1 MARANQAA
9 ARRVKLTLMSRW
21 FTATVLAIM
30 LSCYGFAVLAH
41 SMLGGGHAHGDP
53 QTARAAEQVLV
64 SSVTLSDASDV
75 AGVADATPDADEA
88 SDDSLSVDEAG
99 SEHAELVDARN
110 GAPALLRFTEQPP
123 RLGLTTTI
131 APFLER
137 PKRPPRT
144 ASFVA

>member
-1 MARANQAA
+1 
-9 ARRVKLTLMSRW
+9 MSRW
-21 FTATVLAIM
+21 FTATVLAFM

-41 SMLGGGHAHGDP
+41 SVIGGGHAQVE
-53 QTARAAEQVLV
+53 QTAHTSPGASAMQVAKAMMGNAAL
-64 SSVTLSDASDV
+64 
-75 AGVADATPDADEA
+75 ADAADISADAGPDADAA

-123 RLGLTTTI
+123 KLGLTTTV
-131 APFLER
+131 APFLAR
-137 PKRPPRT
+137 PKRPPRA

>member
-1 MARANQAA
+1 
-9 ARRVKLTLMSRW
+9 
-21 FTATVLAIM
+21 M

-41 SMLGGGHAHGDP
+41 SLIGGGHAQVE
-53 QTARAAEQVLV
+53 QTAHTPASQQVAKVLV
-64 SSVTLSDASDV
+64 GSAAISDASDIY
-75 AGVADATPDADEA
+75 ASADPDADAA

-123 RLGLTTTI
+123 KLGLTTTV
-131 APFLER
+131 APFLAR
-137 PKRPPRT
+137 PKRPPRA

>member
-1 MARANQAA
+1 
-9 ARRVKLTLMSRW
+9 
-21 FTATVLAIM
+21 M

-41 SMLGGGHAHGDP
+41 SMLGGGHAQVE
-53 QTARAAEQVLV
+53 QTAGSSATSSQVAKVLA
-64 SSVTLSDASDV
+64 SSVAL
-75 AGVADATPDADEA
+75 ADATDGTAHAKPDAGNPDADAA

-123 RLGLTTTI
+123 KLGLTTTV
-131 APFLER
+131 APFLAR
-137 PKRPPRT
+137 PKRPPRA

>member
-1 MARANQAA
+1 
-9 ARRVKLTLMSRW
+9 MSRW
-21 FTATVLAIM
+21 FTATVLAFM

-41 SMLGGGHAHGDP
+41 SMLGAGHVQSDP
-53 QTARAAEQVLV
+53 QTSQAAHLPV
-64 SSVTLSDASDV
+64 SSVAVSDASLAGTDADGIADV
-75 AGVADATPDADEA
+75 IADADADAA

-123 RLGLTTTI
+123 KLGLTTTV
-131 APFLER
+131 APFLAR
-137 PKRPPRT
+137 PKRPPRA

>member
-1 MARANQAA
+1 
-9 ARRVKLTLMSRW
+9 
-21 FTATVLAIM
+21 M

-41 SMLGGGHAHGDP
+41 SMLGGGHAQVE
-53 QTARAAEQVLV
+53 QTASTASTASTSNQAAKVLAG
-64 SSVTLSDASDV
+64 SVALADASDSSTH
-75 AGVADATPDADEA
+75 AKLDTGNPDADAA

-123 RLGLTTTI
+123 KLGLTTTV
-131 APFLER
+131 APFLAR
-137 PKRPPRT
+137 PKRPPRA

>member
-1 MARANQAA
+1 
-9 ARRVKLTLMSRW
+9 
-21 FTATVLAIM
+21 M

-53 QTARAAEQVLV
+53 QTARAAAQVVV
-64 SSVTLSDASDV
+64 SSVSLSDASDV
-75 AGVADATPDADEA
+75 AGVAHATPDADAA
-88 SDDSLSVDEAG
+88 SDDSVSVDEAG

-137 PKRPPRT
+137 PKRPPRA